1 MNLGRV
7 FTYSVVVAVLP
18 VIFQGVTHTGPADY
32 SPVRSGLT
40 WLAAIAA
47 FLVLTVRQRPAALA
61 HVTFV
66 VVAAWLFRLGVW
78 AVMDADVGIGGAPDF
93 RSAAIALVDLVMQAV
108 VGFVL
113 GSAIHAVRHRRVEP
127 GVADWDR
134 R

>member
-18 VIFQGVTHTGPADY
+18 VIFQGLAPAGPADY
-32 SPVRSGLT
+32 SPVRAGLT
-40 WLAAIAA
+40 WVAAIGA
-47 FLVLTVRQRPAALA
+47 FLVLTLRQRPGALA
-61 HVTFV
+61 HVAFV

-78 AVMDADVGIGGAPDF
+78 AVMDADVGVGGAPDM
-93 RSAAIALVDLVMQAV
+93 RSALIALVDLVMQAV

-113 GSAIHAVRHRRVEP
+113 GSAVHAVRHRRVEP
-127 GVADWDR
+127 GVADWNR